1 MNRDAGTFGRLV
13 EFVNRLDAAHVSYT
27 LGHTRPESVM
37 VDIALPGWRWE
48 VEFMLDGSVEIER
61 YRSVAGVEV
70 DPNCLRTCL
79 QTRISISAQ
88 RHESTSAKATSCR

>member
-13 EFVNRLDAAHVSYT
+13 EFLNRLDTAHVSYT
-27 LGHTRPESVM
+27 PGHTRPESVM

-48 VEFMLDGSVEIER
+48 VEFMLDGSIEIER

-70 DPNCLRTCL
+70 DPQLLENLL
-79 QTRISISAQ
+79 AD
-88 RHESTSAKATSCR
+88 ADLD

>member
-1 MNRDAGTFGRLV
+1 MPESGPVNRDAGTFGRLV
-13 EFVNRLDAAHVSYT
+13 EFLNRLDAEHVSYT

-48 VEFMLDGSVEIER
+48 VDFMLDGSIEIER

-70 DPNCLRTCL
+70 DPQLLENLL
-79 QTRISISAQ
+79 AD
-88 RHESTSAKATSCR
+88 ADLD